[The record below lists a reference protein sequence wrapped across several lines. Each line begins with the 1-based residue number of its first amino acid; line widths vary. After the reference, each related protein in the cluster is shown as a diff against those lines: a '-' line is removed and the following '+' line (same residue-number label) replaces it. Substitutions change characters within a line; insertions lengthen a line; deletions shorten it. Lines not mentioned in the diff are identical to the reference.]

1 MYDRRRTPTELC
13 TRCPAAVAGGAELRD
28 ERVLS
33 VPGAGPGADVEDD
46 RLADP
51 DAQLEMALEIRQL
64 EGDRREDAVVVEA
77 GLADRDDP
85 RIARQGDDLRPVAFA
100 GVRRFMGMDPNGGGE
115 PREPLDEPERAPRR
129 LEVPARY
136 QDPLDA
142 LAPGRLD
149 DVRDVIVEP
158 VGLQMTVAIDEAHRR
173 IVGRRMCGR

>member
-1 MYDRRRTPTELC
+1 AGAQRLGIGRAPLGDPGRRDRDPAGLVAALRGPKRREERRIRLDEEAFGRDQRDHPGGRFLAGPEGEPRDRDRQAEVEDGAGVVGRSREGMYDRRRTPTELC

-77 GLADRDDP
+77 GLADR
-85 RIARQGDDLRPVAFA
+85 
-100 GVRRFMGMDPNGGGE
+100 
-115 PREPLDEPERAPRR
+115 
-129 LEVPARY
+129 
-136 QDPLDA
+136 
-142 LAPGRLD
+142 
-149 DVRDVIVEP
+149 
-158 VGLQMTVAIDEAHRR
+158 
-173 IVGRRMCGR
+173 